1 MKPDP
6 GRERWRTLALQIG
19 TDRAV
24 ADAAL
29 QRLIEA
35 DDQTKGDAYTIARV
49 YALRGD
55 ADHAFE
61 WLQRDM
67 DRGGNAVHGVLRDS
81 LLLRFR
87 NDPRFAAYCM
97 RAGLPLPTESEALGI
112 DQIRAVNATRS

>member
-1 MKPDP
+1 MKPGD
-6 GRERWRTLALQIG
+6 GRELWRTLALQTG
-19 TDRAV
+19 TDRAA
-24 ADAAL
+24 ADAAV

-35 DDQTKGDAYTIARV
+35 DGQTRGDAYAIARV

-87 NDPRFAAYCM
+87 NDPRFAAYCK
-97 RAGLPLPTESEALGI
+97 RAGLPLPSGSEALGI
-112 DQIRAVNATRS
+112 DQIRAANAVRG